1 MTDGEI
7 RSGGEHVYEALVAAG
22 VDLLVGLP
30 GTQTLPLDRVVAARD
45 DMDYVMARH
54 ETAIPHVAWGYYE
67 ATGRPAATLTVPGP
81 GETNAMHGLK
91 NALNDCVPV
100 IHVTG
105 DAAPEQRGKGPIH
118 EIAPDTYDNVVK
130 ENVVVESRRELP
142 AAVARGIELALT
154 PPYGPVRLGV
164 PSDFL
169 ADEFAAPA
177 ATVEPERVTRDY
189 SDALEAAAEII
200 VDARRPV
207 IYAGGGVVRSET
219 GASTVRALAVE
230 LDAGVITTYNSKGVF
245 PEEHPQFLGVAGGSL
260 PPGARRAL
268 DRSDAVLALGT
279 DLDGLSTGNWALP
292 LGDRLIH
299 VTLDPADLDAGYEAD
314 VGIVADAGEAAGELR
329 RLLAERTPPADRWD
343 AATVG
348 TAVREEYRDHLR
360 ASGLLT
366 ATEDG
371 LHTPALLRTV
381 RESIS
386 DDTIVTTDIG
396 GFRLWAMQA
405 FPVAQPE
412 EMVSAG
418 SWAGMGVGLP
428 GAIGAKLAE
437 PDRPVVCLSG
447 DGGLLMCI
455 HELATAAEEGLD
467 IVLVVAN
474 NSDYGIISK
483 KPQIRDVVEDHAFT
497 WQSPDFP
504 AIAEGFGWCGVSVA
518 DSARFERAISDALDR
533 ERPTLIDVDVPTG
546 EPAASEAA
554 DFDTGLSF

>member
-7 RSGGEHVYEALVAAG
+7 RSGGEHVYEALVGAG

-45 DMDYVMARH
+45 EMDYVMARH

-105 DAAPEQRGKGPIH
+105 DAAPNQRGKGPIH

-177 ATVEPERVTRDY
+177 ATAEPERITRDY
-189 SDALEAAAEII
+189 ADALETAAEII
-200 VDARRPV
+200 ADARRPV
-207 IYAGGGVVRSET
+207 IYAGGGTVRSES
-219 GASTVRALAVE
+219 GMSTVRALAAE
-230 LDAGVITTYNSKGVF
+230 LDAGVVTTYNSKGVF

-260 PPGARRAL
+260 PPGARRSL

-279 DLDGLSTGNWALP
+279 DLDGLSTGDWALP

-299 VTLDPADLDAGYEAD
+299 VTLDPTDLDAGYEAD
-314 VGIVADAGEAAGELR
+314 IGIVADAGEAAGELR
-329 RLLAERTPPADRWD
+329 RLLAERTSPADRWD
-343 AATVG
+343 AAKVG
-348 TAVREEYRDHLR
+348 TAVREEYREHLR

-381 RESIS
+381 RESIP
-386 DDTIVTTDIG
+386 DETIVTTDIG
-396 GFRLWAMQA
+396 GFRLWTMQA
-405 FPVAQPE
+405 FPVAHPG

-428 GAIGAKLAE
+428 GAIGAKLAD

-447 DGGLLMCI
+447 DGGLLMCL

-467 IVLVVAN
+467 IVLVVSN

-518 DSARFERAISDALDR
+518 DSARFEQALSASLDR
-533 ERPTLIDVDVPTG
+533 DRPTLIDVDVPTD

-554 DFDTGLSF
+554 DFETSLSF